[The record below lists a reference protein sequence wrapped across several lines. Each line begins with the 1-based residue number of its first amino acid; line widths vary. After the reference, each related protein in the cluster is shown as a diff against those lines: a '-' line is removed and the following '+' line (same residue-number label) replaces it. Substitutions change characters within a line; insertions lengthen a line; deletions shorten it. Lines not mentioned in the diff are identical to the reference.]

1 MAHFTDSG
9 ELISDDGSW
18 RWTGDHR
25 QWERIAAPTKKPGM
39 MTRLLVKEEAWGKPG
54 LHETHQAASMFANRK
69 ELLLT
74 ERANKLLADDILTKD
89 EEQEF
94 LEYAESLGVEDLN
107 DYPAILNRL
116 VIANANAGRFPK
128 AAPPHHIIAKPGEVV
143 YLESQSS
150 LLKEVADRQ
159 WQAGSSGFSFRIAK
173 GVRYRTG
180 NTRGHMQQV
189 GTKLVVRDSGVLS
202 VTSTRVVFSGESTSQ
217 EIPYGKIVN
226 LTIFHDG
233 LTVAVRKGQNVV
245 SYPYTTSTAEMLAAV
260 INGAIQAQDGAAA
273 VAKPAG
279 VGTRGSGAAAEP
291 LATAAQPP
299 PGLMS
304 PDGKW
309 RWDGTTWQPV
319 ETQELPPPG

>member
-1 MAHFTDSG
+1 
-9 ELISDDGSW
+9 
-18 RWTGDHR
+18 
-25 QWERIAAPTKKPGM
+25 M

-54 LHETHQAASMFANRK
+54 LHETHQAASMFVNRK

-202 VTSTRVVFSGESTSQ
+202 VTSTRVVFSGESASQ
-217 EIPYGKIVN
+217 EIPYSKIVN
-226 LTIFHDG
+226 LTVFNDG
-233 LTVAVRKGQNVV
+233 LAVAVRKGQNVV
-245 SYPYTTSTAEMLAAV
+245 TYPYTTSTAELLAAV
-260 INGAIQAQDGAAA
+260 INAAIQAQEGAVVAQPPPEAVRGFGAVVEPTAAA
-273 VAKPAG
+273 AQ
-279 VGTRGSGAAAEP
+279 
-291 LATAAQPP
+291 QPP
-299 PGLMS
+299 PGLIS

-309 RWDGTTWQPV
+309 RWDGSAWQPA
-319 ETQELPPPG
+319 EQEPPAASE